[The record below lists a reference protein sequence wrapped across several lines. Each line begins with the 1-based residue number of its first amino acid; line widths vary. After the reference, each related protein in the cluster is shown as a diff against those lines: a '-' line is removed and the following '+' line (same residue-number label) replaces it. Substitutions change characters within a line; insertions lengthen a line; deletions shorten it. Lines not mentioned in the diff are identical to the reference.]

1 MTCWTS
7 LICWKKLHFTFRC
20 YARSSAKVFKVSPKK
35 KNWNE
40 IHRWSMVLVSQ
51 RPRHGK
57 KLKEMCRSCKL
68 WLFSNHRLGEAA
80 VRDLSFHFSIRKV
93 QISIIPHENHE
104 NLFRRLIAATR
115 PEMKSHGSSH
125 RHKEQHIA
133 FLIFSTVIFFMGKFS
148 YWMGQAVFHHFFSSF
163 GSFLCENL
171 IDTPPPS
178 TRLESRCTHQHHTLP
193 IISHVWKHQQKERV
207 EKWVSRGARKKAAR
221 ASRRVVL
228 YQKCF
233 EISSPAFLLSPKS
246 EAISSLL
253 SCCCCWWW
261 PTTTTIVLSVRFL
274 SRARMINSPSII
286 IISLI
291 SNAAGER
298 RGNTTIWRNFKKL
311 FGFKLKWRCSANER
325 PKKKQ
330 NRETRKH
337 QKWKIIRENYFVKIR
352 EVNKILVK
360 RYIFRNVLVKMKE
373 TPKKKFL
380 IQPKARWQSR
390 QTNLHVLKSQTAAS
404 HRQKVLEE
412 CWLRI
417 WDCWES

>member
-1 MTCWTS
+1 MKTTKICFEDWSPPLAQKWRVMDHPIDTKSNTS
-7 LICWKKLHFTFRC
+7 HFSFL
-20 YARSSAKVFKVSPKK
+20 ALSFFSWASSAIG
-35 KNWNE
+35 WA
-40 IHRWSMVLVSQ
+40 R
-51 RPRHGK
+51 
-57 KLKEMCRSCKL
+57 
-68 WLFSNHRLGEAA
+68 
-80 VRDLSFHFSIRKV
+80 LSFITS
-93 QISIIPHENHE
+93 
-104 NLFRRLIAATR
+104 
-115 PEMKSHGSSH
+115 
-125 RHKEQHIA
+125 
-133 FLIFSTVIFFMGKFS
+133 FL
-148 YWMGQAVFHHFFSSF
+148 SF

-311 FGFKLKWRCSANER
+311 FGFKLKWRCSAHER

-360 RYIFRNVLVKMKE
+360 KYIFRNVLVKMKE
-373 TPKKKFL
+373 TPKKEVFNSAKSMLTVSSNESTCFE
-380 IQPKARWQSR
+380 ISDSSKSSAKSARRMLTTHLRLLRKLANSK
-390 QTNLHVLKSQTAAS
+390 NLS
-404 HRQKVLEE
+404 HANV
-412 CWLRI
+412 
-417 WDCWES
+417 